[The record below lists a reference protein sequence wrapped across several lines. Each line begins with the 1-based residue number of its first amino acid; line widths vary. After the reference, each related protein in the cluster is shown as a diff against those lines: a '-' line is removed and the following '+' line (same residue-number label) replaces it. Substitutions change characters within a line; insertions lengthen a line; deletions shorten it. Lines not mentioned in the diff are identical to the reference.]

1 MWSAIGGSRR
11 SQTFYKPRHFER
23 RFSEDGEPMTD
34 DAPHAAAEGGLR
46 NGQADV
52 RSFRDAEKARRQDV
66 SIERAREGERESQQ
80 KNERREEDSGTRG
93 GQNHSQG
100 GGQATQRER
109 RTHG

>member
-34 DAPHAAAEGGLR
+34 DAPHTGAEGGLR

-52 RSFRDAEKARRQDV
+52 RSLRDAEGSCRQDV
-66 SIERAREGERESQQ
+66 SIDRAREGERESPQR
-80 KNERREEDSGTRG
+80 NERSQEARETRTG
-93 GQNHSQG
+93 PL
-100 GGQATQRER
+100 R
-109 RTHG
+109 RARRGRPAR